1 MINTIAKASN
11 TYNKKRQMKDSKR
24 SKMSVSDLRKWW
36 NHLLEFTIPIFVF
49 MNGERS
55 EPWIKMK
62 IGIVNV

>member
-55 EPWIKMK
+55 EP
-62 IGIVNV
+62 